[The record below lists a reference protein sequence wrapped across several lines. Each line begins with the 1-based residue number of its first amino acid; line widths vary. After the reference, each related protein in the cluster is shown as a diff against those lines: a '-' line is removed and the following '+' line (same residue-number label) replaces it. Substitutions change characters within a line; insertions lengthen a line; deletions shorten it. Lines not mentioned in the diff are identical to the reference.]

1 MDTYLE
7 RHWRTSEPALR
18 EKIDE
23 LLQVSGGADGGNAA
37 LYREIL
43 WSLMRMVQGN
53 ADRWDVKITS
63 TALRELETAFTRL
76 SQFRRR
82 RKVTIFG
89 SARASEDQPP
99 YQLAR
104 KVAAMLAADDFMVIT
119 GAGPG
124 IMQAANEGAGSD
136 SSIGLN
142 INLPFEQQANPVMRG
157 SPGLLDFNF
166 FFTRKLFFV
175 KEADAVI
182 LFPGGFGTLDEAM
195 ELLTLVQTGKSPLIP
210 IVLMEEPGGTYWQ
223 QWRQFITSG
232 LLENGY
238 ISESD
243 LALLDF
249 ADDPRAACNVIEH
262 FYSNFHSERWL
273 GNELRLRLNH
283 GLSDATVQ
291 AINEDFADICDERG
305 IRLTGEHVD
314 ESDEPELRN
323 LSRLAL
329 NFNRSDYGRLREL
342 IDAVNDGIEKKTK
355 F

>member
-18 EKIDE
+18 EKIEE
-23 LLQVSGGADGGNAA
+23 LLQVSGGADGGNAS
-37 LYREIL
+37 LYRELL
-43 WSLMRMVQGN
+43 WSLMRMIQGN
-53 ADRWDVKITS
+53 VDRWDVKITS
-63 TALRELETAFTRL
+63 TALKELETAFSRL

-89 SARASEDQPP
+89 SARASEEQNL

-104 KVAAMLAADDFMVIT
+104 KVAAMLAADDFMIIT

-124 IMQAANEGAGSD
+124 IMQAANEGAGSE

-142 INLPFEQQANPVMRG
+142 INLPFEQDANPVMQG
-157 SPGLLDFNF
+157 SPGLLEFNF

-175 KEADAVI
+175 KEADAVL

-210 IVLMEEPGGTYWQ
+210 IILMDEPGGTYWQ
-223 QWRQFITSG
+223 HWREFIAKG
-232 LLENGY
+232 LLDNGY
-238 ISESD
+238 ISPSD
-243 LALLDF
+243 MALF
-249 ADDPRAACNVIEH
+249 SFVDDPRAACDVIET
-262 FYSNFHSERWL
+262 FYSNFHSARWL
-273 GNELRLRLNH
+273 GQELRLRLNH
-283 GLSDATVQ
+283 RLSDETMQ
-291 AINEDFADICDERG
+291 TINEDFGDICDPQG

-329 NFNRSDYGRLREL
+329 NFNHSDYGRLRQL
-342 IDAVNDGIEKKTK
+342 IDVVNGAIEHPVD

>member
-18 EKIDE
+18 EKIEE
-23 LLQVSGGADGGNAA
+23 LLQVSGGADGGNAS

-43 WSLMRMVQGN
+43 WSLIRMIQGN
-53 ADRWDVKITS
+53 VDRWDVKITS
-63 TALRELETAFTRL
+63 NALTELENAFARL
-76 SQFRRR
+76 SRYKRR

-89 SARASEDQPP
+89 SARASSDTPA
-99 YQLAR
+99 YRLAHR
-104 KVAAMLAADDFMVIT
+104 VAATLAADDFMIIT

-124 IMQAANEGAGSD
+124 IMQAANEGAGSE

-142 INLPFEQQANPVMRG
+142 INLPFEQDPNPVMQG
-157 SPGLLDFNF
+157 SPGLLEFNF

-182 LFPGGFGTLDEAM
+182 LFPGGFGTLDETM

-210 IVLMEEPGGTYWQ
+210 IILMDAPGGNYWQ
-223 QWRQFITSG
+223 HWRTFIQES
-232 LLENGY
+232 LLEQGY
-238 ISESD
+238 ISASD
-243 LALLDF
+243 MALF
-249 ADDPRAACNVIEH
+249 TYAEDPREACDEIER
-262 FYSNFHSERWL
+262 FYSNFHSARWL
-273 GNELRLRLNH
+273 GPELRLRLNH
-283 GLSDATVQ
+283 GLSDPTMEE
-291 AINEDFADICDERG
+291 INEAFSDICDQKG

-323 LSRLAL
+323 LSRLAF
-329 NFNRSDYGRLREL
+329 NFNHSDYGRLRQL
-342 IDAVNDGIEKKTK
+342 IDVVNAEPRPVN